1 MPIVLIASV
10 IGRRIKEKCGG
21 EATSASSVPCHRS
34 RCIAP
39 APVVLVADHMP
50 ITAAPRDA

>member
-1 MPIVLIASV
+1 M
-10 IGRRIKEKCGG
+10 RRRVG